1 MAFAI
6 PAVQYL
12 FYFLAVMVW
21 AGVAWSVHLWT
32 GAIVIAGG
40 VGWLLSYLV
49 VAPGGL
55 PPSRPTRPGTM
66 A

>member
-1 MAFAI
+1 
-6 PAVQYL
+6 
-12 FYFLAVMVW
+12 MVW

-49 VAPGGL
+49 VAPGGI